1 MSSTEKVTDPPV
13 RALIDAINAGDR
25 DAFFALLTADATLSD
40 DGTERNLT
48 EWVDKEIF
56 TVDGHLEVESATD
69 EGRSLIA
76 QYRNNTWG
84 VMRTRWKFTVTDDK
98 ISRIEAGQ
106 A

>member
-1 MSSTEKVTDPPV
+1 MSSTEPVTDPTV
-13 RALIDAINAGDR
+13 RAIIDAINAGDR
-25 DAFFALLTADATLSD
+25 DAFFALLTADATVSD

-76 QYRNNTWG
+76 QYRNDTWG
-84 VMRTRWKFTVTDDK
+84 TMRTRWTFTLTENK

>member
-1 MSSTEKVTDPPV
+1 MSTDTVTDPTV

-40 DGTERNLT
+40 DGIERDPT
-48 EWVDKEIF
+48 EWVDREIF
-56 TVDGHLEVESATD
+56 TVDGHLDVESATD
-69 EGRSLIA
+69 EGRALIA
-76 QYRNNTWG
+76 RYRNNTWG
-84 VMRTRWKFTVTDDK
+84 TMRTQWKFTVNDGK